1 MMLLLSPDQV
11 LCIYSILK
19 TGCLGGLFT
28 MPFIFRM
35 SSTYL
40 FQTFLLH
47 NIPTIAGYTAIEP
60 EPALHIHV
68 SFTLIIIYHK
78 KDVHNSIHL
87 EFPTNV

>member
-1 MMLLLSPDQV
+1 
-11 LCIYSILK
+11 
-19 TGCLGGLFT
+19 
-28 MPFIFRM
+28 MPFIFRL

-47 NIPTIAGYTAIEP
+47 NIPTIVCRTNIEP
-60 EPALHIHV
+60 EPAIHIHV